1 MAFESLFSGAA
12 LQAVDAGGGMQLP
25 PFVLNALAR
34 RSEDR
39 RVLFSPHE
47 MDPCMSGYDPGH
59 EAWLFAEAERR
70 RLREEA
76 LGLAPSVHHR
86 RVRRTFGAAES
97 ADVDEAGRVVLPP
110 MIRRRSA
117 IEDSALVI
125 GTGGG
130 FEIWNPR
137 IARGAGDE
145 EVRRLAEFALGER
158 DEEQESEVAR

>member
-1 MAFESLFSGAA
+1 MTLESLFSGTA
-12 LQAVDAGGGMQLP
+12 LQTVDAFGGMLLP
-25 PFVLNALAR
+25 AFVLRALAR
-34 RSEDR
+34 RSETGR
-39 RVLFSPHE
+39 LLFAPHE
-47 MDPCMSGYDPGH
+47 SDPCITGYDPGLQ
-59 EAWLFAEAERR
+59 AWLFAETERR

-76 LGLAPSVHHR
+76 LGLAPAAHHR

-97 ADVDEAGRVVLPP
+97 ADVDETGRVVLPP
-110 MIRRRSA
+110 MIRRRTG

-145 EVRRLAEFALGER
+145 QLRQLADFALGNGC
-158 DEEQESEVAR
+158 DGMESEVAG